1 MKCKACDEIL
11 TDYEATRK
19 VLETNEYL
27 ELCNN
32 CFDSESDDVL
42 TLDRADL
49 KHVTDEKPG
58 LEFEQLDEYDYKN
71 FGLNDIFYDQ

>member
-19 VLETNEYL
+19 VFETNEYL

-32 CFDSESDDVL
+32 CFDPAEELTL

-71 FGLNDIFYDQ
+71 FGLNDIYYDQ

>member
-32 CFDSESDDVL
+32 CFDSENDGVL

-71 FGLNDIFYDQ
+71 FGLNDIYYDQ

>member
-32 CFDSESDDVL
+32 CFDSESDGVL

-71 FGLNDIFYDQ
+71 FGINDIYYDQ